1 MKLGKFLIPSVLGFG
16 LAGIVLAQGPL
27 YDKVIVDLPYSV
39 TIQNK
44 TLTPGEYTIRQ
55 LPGEGQSRTLLIYSD
70 NGTRFETSSMT
81 IPALSNRTPDDT
93 SVVLHHFGNDYY
105 FDKIWVQGKN
115 YGYEFPLPDA
125 VKARERERAE
135 SVTLAANY
143 QATPMQAEVKQ
154 QETQVA
160 QNTPPPPVQE
170 QETQPAQPAPAPAPE
185 AAAPAPEPTPA
196 PEAAP
201 APVQMPRTDANWIA
215 FLLGGG
221 FLSGTGLLFRRSR

>member
-1 MKLGKFLIPSVLGFG
+1 MKIGRLLIPSALAFG
-16 LAGIVLAQGPL
+16 LVGIVCAQGPL

-55 LPGEGQSRTLLIYSD
+55 LPGEGQSRVLLIYSD

-81 IPALSNRTPDDT
+81 IPTLSNRTPDDT

-135 SVTLAANY
+135 SVSLAAKY
-143 QATPMQAEVKQ
+143 QATPIEAQEQ
-154 QETQVA
+154 QQTQTMA
-160 QNTPPPPVQE
+160 QNTPPPPVQ
-170 QETQPAQPAPAPAPE
+170 QETQPAQPAPAPEPQ
-185 AAAPAPEPTPA
+185 AAPTPA
-196 PEAAP
+196 PEPQAAPAP
-201 APVQMPRTDANWIA
+201 APVQMPRTDANWLA
-215 FLLGGG
+215 FLFGGG
-221 FLSGTGLLFRRSR
+221 LLSGTGLLFRRLR